1 VDIEGPERRE
11 GSLVVRVRADHPRE
25 TPSIAVLFSPDDGVS
40 WEPVGFDP
48 PEGELSVE
56 WSRLPGGERCR
67 FRAVATAELRAAI
80 ADTDP
85 FELPRSARR
94 LYVITPDDHCGI
106 PPGRIAL
113 SALVDTRG
121 LGAIEPQEIRW
132 HSNIAGE
139 LGAGFDLTAEL
150 SEGRHEL
157 TVTAPDGLGG
167 LLAERA
173 IIIVGGK
180 PRRDPEAIG

>member
-1 VDIEGPERRE
+1 M
-11 GSLVVRVRADHPRE
+11 
-25 TPSIAVLFSPDDGVS
+25 LFSPDDGVS

-48 PEGELSVE
+48 PEGELPVE

-94 LYVITPDDHCGI
+94 LHVITPDDHCGI

-167 LLAERA
+167 LLTERA
-173 IIIVGGK
+173 IIIVGGR